1 MHALA
6 RMTPHMNFKQQQKK
20 KTKKKKFFLIVF
32 KILVQ
37 LMCSSM
43 GVPFR
48 RFNKQLP

>member
-1 MHALA
+1 MHALG
-6 RMTPHMNFKQQQKK
+6 RMTPHMDSKK
-20 KTKKKKFFLIVF
+20 KKKKKFFLILF